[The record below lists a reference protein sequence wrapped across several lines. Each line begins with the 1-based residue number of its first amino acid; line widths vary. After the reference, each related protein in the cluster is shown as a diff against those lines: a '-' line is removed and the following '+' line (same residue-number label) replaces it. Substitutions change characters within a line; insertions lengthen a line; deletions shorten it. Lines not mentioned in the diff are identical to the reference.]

1 MRRTIV
7 LAADIR
13 LPPVNLGDTSFEDG
27 IAFPG
32 WLVEETIG
40 YYHAG
45 QFNDHQGEKIPGSN
59 KLTIRERYYAYR
71 LYIQSTTA

>member
-1 MRRTIV
+1 MVAGRVIAV
-7 LAADIR
+7 IAGIGLLICAGLVKAADIP

-32 WLVEETIG
+32 WLAEETIG

-45 QFNDHQGEKIPGSN
+45 QFNDHQGDKIPGSN
-59 KLTIRERYYAYR
+59 KLPP
-71 LYIQSTTA
+71 